1 MSLAAM
7 AIIGRLGNPIY
18 LQSFEENLPI
28 PLLFDI
34 YTTNPS
40 FVPDDDFFCDSLVEE
55 TAEQRSEWPC
65 RMKYQFAL
73 FTAYERL
80 TAMLEGGWKGA
91 GIGPD
96 ACWCGLVCNVD
107 GFHAYGEW
115 SPSSFQCCYANQLS
129 TAQQQFL
136 NQCMFN
142 YCFWRICDN

>member
-65 RMKYQFAL
+65 CMKYQFAL

-107 GFHAYGEW
+107 GFHAYGE
-115 SPSSFQCCYANQLS
+115 
-129 TAQQQFL
+129 
-136 NQCMFN
+136 
-142 YCFWRICDN
+142 